1 MNMLKFMGYRMIVA
15 MAQIFYALLSLL
27 AKK

>member
-1 MNMLKFMGYRMIVA
+1 MDMLKFMTYRSIVA
-15 MAQIFYALLSLL
+15 IAQIFYALLSLL